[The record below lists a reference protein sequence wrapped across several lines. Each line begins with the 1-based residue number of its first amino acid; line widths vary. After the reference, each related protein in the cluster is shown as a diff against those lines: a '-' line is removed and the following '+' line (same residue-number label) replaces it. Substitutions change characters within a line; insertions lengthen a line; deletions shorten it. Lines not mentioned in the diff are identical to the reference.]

1 MIMTATPMRLDPQAA
16 ALNETLGRNNPA
28 ILEMLSPRGKAIFFP
43 KLGILSQSAE
53 AKGKDI
59 NATIGIATEDDGGP
73 LYLDC
78 IGKKIHLPPDKAFT
92 YAPSPGLPEIRKLW
106 KEQQLRKNPGLAGK
120 TYSSPVVT
128 NALTHGLSMAAYLFV
143 EAGDTVILPD
153 MYWENYDLAF
163 SITYGARLD
172 TFETFTPGGA
182 FNIQGLRQ
190 KLSQGR
196 GKKIVLLN
204 FPNNPTGYTPLEGE
218 AAAIAAALR
227 DAAEAGDKVV
237 TILDDAYF
245 GLVFEQGVATQS
257 LFAALCDAH
266 PNLMAV
272 KLDGPTKEDYVWGFR
287 VGFIAFGIKGGT
299 PEAYA
304 ALEAKAAGA
313 VRATISNS
321 SILGQSLLVAAW
333 SAESYER
340 EKREK
345 HATLKQRYEKI
356 KAVLAAHP
364 EYREVF
370 EPVPFN
376 SGYFMCVRLKKGN
389 AEAVRQKL
397 LKEYSTGVI
406 AFGPLVRLAFSSTP
420 TGKIEALFDNV
431 YRAAKQSG

>member
-1 MIMTATPMRLDPQAA
+1 MTATSTSLDPQAA
-16 ALNETLGRNNPA
+16 ALNETLGKNNPA
-28 ILEMLSPRGKAIFFP
+28 ILEMLSQRGKAIYFP

-53 AKGKDI
+53 ARGKDI

-73 LYLDC
+73 LHLGC
-78 IGKKIHLPPDKAFT
+78 IGRNIQLAPAKAFT

-106 KEQQLRKNPGLAGK
+106 KEQQARKNPGLAGK

-143 EAGDTVILPD
+143 EAGDTIILPD
-153 MYWENYDLAF
+153 MYWENYDLTF

-182 FNIQGLRQ
+182 FNIEGLRR

-196 GKKIVLLN
+196 GKKIVVLN
-204 FPNNPTGYTPLEGE
+204 FPNNPTGYTPLEQE

-227 DAAEAGDKVV
+227 EAAEAGDKVV
-237 TILDDAYF
+237 VIIDDAYF
-245 GLVFEQGVATQS
+245 GLVFEPGVATQS
-257 LFAALCDAH
+257 IFALLCDAH

-287 VGFIAFGIKGGT
+287 VGFMAFGIRGGT
-299 PEAYA
+299 SEAYA

-313 VRATISNS
+313 VRGTISNAS
-321 SILGQSLLVAAW
+321 MVGQSLLVAAW
-333 SAESYER
+333 SSESYER
-340 EKREK
+340 EKQEK
-345 HATLKQRYEKI
+345 HATLRQRYEKI
-356 KAVLAAHP
+356 KAILAAHP
-364 EYREVF
+364 EYREAF
-370 EPVPFN
+370 EPLPFN
-376 SGYFMCVRLKKGN
+376 SGYFMCLRLKKGN

-420 TGKIEALFDNV
+420 LGRLEALFDNV
-431 YRAAKQSG
+431 YRAAKQGG

>member
-1 MIMTATPMRLDPQAA
+1 MTTAPMSLAPQAA
-16 ALNETLGRNNPA
+16 ALNETLGKNNPA
-28 ILEMLSPRGKAIFFP
+28 LLEMLSSRGKAIYFP

-73 LYLDC
+73 LFLDC
-78 IGKKIHLPPDKAFT
+78 IGKNIKLPPDKAFT

-128 NALTHGLSMAAYLFV
+128 SALTHGLSMAAYLFV

-153 MYWENYDLAF
+153 LYWENYDLAF

-172 TFETFTPGGA
+172 PFETFTPAGA
-182 FNIQGLRQ
+182 FNVEGLRQ

-204 FPNNPTGYTPLEGE
+204 FPNNPSGYTPLEPE
-218 AAAIAAALR
+218 AAAIAQVLR
-227 DAAEAGDKVV
+227 EAAEAGDKVV
-237 TILDDAYF
+237 VILDDAYF
-245 GLVFEQGVATQS
+245 GLVFEKGVATQS
-257 LFAALCDAH
+257 LFVPLCDAH

-287 VGFIAFGIKGGT
+287 VGFMAFGIKGGSA
-299 PEAYA
+299 EAYA

-313 VRATISNS
+313 VRGTISNS
-321 SILGQSLLVAAW
+321 SILGQSLLVQAW

-340 EKREK
+340 EKQAK

-356 KAVLAAHP
+356 KAILAAHP

-370 EPVPFN
+370 DPVPFN
-376 SGYFMCVRLKKGN
+376 SGYFMCIRLRKGN

-420 TGKIEALFDNV
+420 TARLEALFDNV
-431 YRAAKQSG
+431 YRAARSCG

>member
-1 MIMTATPMRLDPQAA
+1 MTAISTSLDPQAA

-28 ILEMLSPRGKAIFFP
+28 VLEMLSQRGKAIYFP

-73 LYLDC
+73 LHLGC
-78 IGKKIHLPPDKAFT
+78 IGKNIQLPPAKAFT
-92 YAPSPGLPEIRKLW
+92 YAPSPGLPDIRKLW
-106 KEQQLRKNPGLAGK
+106 KEQQARKNPGLAGK
-120 TYSSPVVT
+120 IYSNPVVT

-143 EAGDTVILPD
+143 EAGDTIILPD
-153 MYWENYDLAF
+153 MYWENYDLTF

-182 FNIQGLRQ
+182 FNIEGLRR

-196 GKKIVLLN
+196 GKKIVVLN
-204 FPNNPTGYTPLEGE
+204 FPNNPTGYTPLEQE

-227 DAAEAGDKVV
+227 EAAEAGDKVV
-237 TILDDAYF
+237 VIIDDAYF
-245 GLVFEQGVATQS
+245 GLVFEPGVATQS
-257 LFAALCDAH
+257 IFALLCDAH

-287 VGFIAFGIKGGT
+287 VGFMAFGIRGGT
-299 PEAYA
+299 AEAFA

-313 VRATISNS
+313 VRGTISNAS
-321 SILGQSLLVAAW
+321 MLGQSLLVAAW
-333 SAESYER
+333 SSESYER
-340 EKREK
+340 EKQEK
-345 HATLKQRYEKI
+345 HATLRQRYEKI
-356 KAVLAAHP
+356 KAILAAHP
-364 EYREVF
+364 EYREAF
-370 EPVPFN
+370 EPLPFN
-376 SGYFMCVRLKKGN
+376 SGYFMCLRLKKGN

-420 TGKIEALFDNV
+420 LGRLEALFDNV
-431 YRAAKQSG
+431 YRAAKQGG